1 MAFMDIIVRATDNTS
16 KVLKSIGDTGST
28 VGKTLAD
35 NWGKITLAMGSAG
48 IALEALGRQQA
59 ELSVGTQNLAAAT
72 GIQAGKMR
80 SIIESTADVG
90 FSIEDV
96 ISVMKIGREEGLKS
110 ADSLK
115 AYADYWDMVAK
126 ASGESS
132 ADLAQA
138 SVALNA
144 VGIEAGEEGQATNA
158 FGFVLRET
166 TLTVKSFMDFI
177 GKSGVKLK
185 TMGLDVNDTAALL
198 KALTDHF
205 GISGRQA
212 KLILGKGIDDANGSF
227 TKLLSNLG
235 LSKDEFDK
243 WRTKVNES
251 GQVLKEQAKNQE
263 KSYTWM
269 QHLNE
274 WVKRVTYSYGDL
286 ITQAASF
293 STILVAVGPAIGG
306 VKIGFNIIK
315 TLVDKFRT
323 LTGTVRACGS
333 ATELWSA
340 MNQGKVLPDLVRVT
354 SKVGTFIGGLAT
366 APLNMFTDYMTVM
379 GTSAALTAIEIAGVT
394 LAIAA
399 LVFACYEAVKAYQE
413 LTKAWAQEKE
423 AETMEM
429 EEIRRTYEQQGAKA
443 AEDYMAKGK
452 DTMTAGTYAQLRNYL
467 DNLETGAQKGTKL
480 YKPTSSQDVIDIA
493 FGGKPMAAGGVVTKP
508 TVALI
513 GEAGPEAVVPL
524 ARMGGQGGI
533 VIHHFPEP
541 LIVKGINDKGELKA
555 VMPIVIDQL
564 RRELRF
570 A

>member
-1 MAFMDIIVRATDNTS
+1 MAFMDIIVRAKDDAS
-16 KVLKSIGDTGST
+16 KVLRSIGDSGSN

-35 NWGKITLAMGSAG
+35 NWGKISLAMGSAG

-59 ELSVGTQNLAAAT
+59 ELTVGTQNLAAAT
-72 GIQAGKMR
+72 GIQADKMR
-80 SIIESTADVG
+80 DIIGSTANVG
-90 FSIEDV
+90 FSIDDV

-110 ADSLK
+110 ATSLK
-115 AYADYWDMVAK
+115 KYADYWDMVAK

-132 ADLAQA
+132 ADLAQS

-144 VGIEAGEEGQATNA
+144 VGIEAGQEGEATKA

-185 TMGLDVNDTAALL
+185 TMGLDINDTAALL
-198 KALTDHF
+198 KALSDHF

-212 KLILGKGIDDANGSF
+212 KLILGKGIDDADGSF

-243 WRTKVNES
+243 WRTKVDES
-251 GQVLKEQAKNQE
+251 GNVLKEQAKNQE
-263 KSYTWM
+263 KSYTMM

-274 WVKRVTYSYGDL
+274 WVKRLTYSYGDL
-286 ITQAASF
+286 ITSAASF

-323 LTGTVRACGS
+323 LTGTVKACGS

-340 MNQGKVLPDLVRVT
+340 MNQGKVLPALVRVT
-354 SKVGTFIGGLAT
+354 SKVGTFISGLAT
-366 APLNMFTDYMTVM
+366 APLNMFTDYMAAM
-379 GTSAALTAIEIAGVT
+379 GTSAVLTAVEIAGVT

-413 LTKAWAQEKE
+413 LAKAWGQEKE
-423 AETMEM
+423 AETQEMEM
-429 EEIRRTYEQQGAKA
+429 LRQTYEKQGSKA
-443 AEDYMAKGK
+443 AEAQLAKHK
-452 DTMTAGTYAQLRNYL
+452 DTMTAGTYAQLRNFL
-467 DNLETGAQKGTKL
+467 TNLETAAQPGTEL

-493 FGGKPMAAGGVVTKP
+493 FGGKPMAAGGLVTKP
-508 TVALI
+508 TLALI
-513 GEAGPEAVVPL
+513 GESGPEAVVPL
-524 ARMGGQGGI
+524 RGGNVGGTMNHTGTI
-533 VIHHFPEP
+533 TVRG
-541 LIVKGINDKGELKA
+541 VDSAGMLKA
-555 VMPIVIDQL
+555 VIPIVIDQL
-564 RRELRF
+564 RREIRF